1 MKVKIMAEI
10 EKRSIVLTK
19 ELAKKMDKYAL
30 QKHISFSSSIRSAC
44 ELLLTEASS
53 SNSIISVSFN
63 LEETLLLTKV
73 SESSLRSKEEILKDC
88 FTSAIAA
95 VVEKIAK
102 DKEFISQLNKKL

>member
-1 MKVKIMAEI
+1 MSEI

-19 ELAKKMDKYAL
+19 DLAKKMDKYAL
-30 QKHISFSSSIRSAC
+30 QKHISFSSCIRKAC
-44 ELLLTEASS
+44 EHLFLETSS

-63 LEETLLLTKV
+63 PEEILLLTKV
-73 SESSLRSKEEILKDC
+73 SESSLRSKEEILKEC